1 MGLNSLS
8 FLIQFTMLFSTLCV
22 LQVFKKSRIGN
33 KVSEIQLAMMLL
45 FSYYFVLLVSCKFAL
60 CLALITLITYL
71 CGLIAEKNNRA
82 SVVGSILLVIILFYF
97 KYAGFFINEFSTVF
111 GIDSS
116 SIRIILPL
124 GMSFYIFSGISYLM
138 DVYRKKYKSER
149 NITHFALF
157 MAFFPKLTAGPI
169 VRYPDFEPQITKYA
183 GIVPVNLCAGMQIFV
198 MGLFKKNVLAD
209 HLGVFVDDVFRTPMA
224 YSTGTVIL
232 SAVSYSL
239 QIYLDFSGYSDMAIG
254 LSKILGID
262 IKKNFNLPYVAR
274 GFSDFWNR
282 WHISLS
288 EWLKDYV
295 YIPLGGNRKGS
306 ARTYINL
313 VIVMLVSGAWHGA
326 GWTFLIW
333 GLLHGIASCV
343 TRHYYHRDK
352 GVESAGSHRASA
364 ILKNISEMSLTF
376 IFVTLFWTV
385 FRSESVGK
393 MLIYWR
399 ALFTIHDGIKQ
410 PYSWSFASIA
420 IVSISTFIAYLIC
433 KKRKSALNGFYPV
446 MDLSKTWS
454 LIVLFTMI
462 GLTVLLGYYGNTAFI
477 YGGF

>member
-1 MGLNSLS
+1 MALNSLS
-8 FLIQFTMLFSTLCV
+8 FLVQFAILFSTLSV
-22 LQVFKKSRIGN
+22 LQVFRKSRIGDEI
-33 KVSEIQLAMMLL
+33 SGIQLAVVLL
-45 FSYYFVLLVSCKFAL
+45 FSYYFVLLVSWRFAL
-60 CLALITLITYL
+60 GLALITLIVYL
-71 CGLIAEKNNRA
+71 CGLIAEKNSKA
-82 SVVGSILLVIILFYF
+82 PVVGSILLVIILFYF

-116 SIRIILPL
+116 SIKIILPL
-124 GMSFYIFSGISYLM
+124 GMSFYVFSGISYLV
-138 DVYRKKYKSER
+138 DIYRGEYKSER
-149 NITHFALF
+149 NIAHFALF

-169 VRYPDFEPQITKYA
+169 VRYPDFEPQIKKYV
-183 GIVPVNLCAGMQIFV
+183 GIVPTNVCAGIQIFV

-209 HLGVFVDDVFRTPMA
+209 HLGVFVDYVFRTPMA

-343 TRHYYHRDK
+343 TRHYYQRNK
-352 GVESAGSHRASA
+352 VLESAGSHRASV

-385 FRSESVGK
+385 FRSESVEK
-393 MLIYWR
+393 LLIYWR

-410 PYSWSFASIA
+410 PYSWSFVSIA
-420 IVSISTFIAYLIC
+420 IVAVSTLAAYLIC
-433 KKRKSALNGFYPV
+433 KKQKSVLNGFYPI

>member
-1 MGLNSLS
+1 MGLNSLL
-8 FLIQFTMLFSTLCV
+8 FIVQFVILLVILAV
-22 LQVFKKSRIGN
+22 LQALRKSRIGN
-33 KVSEIQLAMMLL
+33 LVSGIQQMLMLL
-45 FSYYFVLLVSCKFAL
+45 FSYYFVLLISWRFAL
-60 CLALITLITYL
+60 CLALITLITYVFA
-71 CGLIAEKNNRA
+71 LIAEKNNRA
-82 SVVGSILLVIILFYF
+82 PVVGVILLVIILFYF

-116 SIRIILPL
+116 SIKIILPL
-124 GMSFYIFSGISYLM
+124 GMSFYVFSGISYLV
-138 DVYRKKYKSER
+138 DIYRGEYKSER
-149 NITHFALF
+149 NIAHFALF

-169 VRYPDFEPQITKYA
+169 VRYPDFEPQIKKYV
-183 GIVPVNLCAGMQIFV
+183 GIVPCNVFAGIQIFV

-224 YSTGTVIL
+224 YSTGTVII

-343 TRHYYHRDK
+343 TRHYYHRNK
-352 GVESAGSHRASA
+352 GLESAGSHRARV
-364 ILKNISEMSLTF
+364 IPKNISEMSLTF

-393 MLIYWR
+393 LLIYWR

-410 PYSWSFASIA
+410 PYSWSFVSIA
-420 IVSISTFIAYLIC
+420 IVAVSTLVAYLIC
-433 KKRKSALNGFYPV
+433 KKRNSALNGFYPI